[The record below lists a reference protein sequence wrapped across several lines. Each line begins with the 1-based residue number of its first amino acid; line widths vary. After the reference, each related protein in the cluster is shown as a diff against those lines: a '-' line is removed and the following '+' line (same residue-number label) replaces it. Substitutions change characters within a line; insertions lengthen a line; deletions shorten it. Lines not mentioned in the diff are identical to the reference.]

1 MGELTLAARTC
12 LSDGTAR
19 GRRSPGWLGR
29 NAAAPTTQPLTIT
42 PQKVAKGIST
52 RLDGDGKPVRRQAG
66 PIAQAARP
74 GHIIASLLALSPG
87 TRLGVYEVTAL
98 LGEGGMGQVDR
109 ATDTRLKRQV
119 AIKILPPSV
128 AADHD
133 RLARFQREAEV
144 VASLNHPNIAA
155 IYGLE
160 ESREMSAL
168 VMDTSRAR
176 TCRRSSRVDRSR
188 SPRRWRSHG
197 RSPMRSRRHMNKAS
211 SIVT

>member
-1 MGELTLAARTC
+1 M
-12 LSDGTAR
+12 
-19 GRRSPGWLGR
+19 
-29 NAAAPTTQPLTIT
+29 
-42 PQKVAKGIST
+42 
-52 RLDGDGKPVRRQAG
+52 
-66 PIAQAARP
+66 
-74 GHIIASLLALSPG
+74 ALNTG
-87 TRLGVYEVTAL
+87 TRIGPYEVVSAI
-98 LGEGGMGQVDR
+98 GEGGMGQVYR

-168 VMDTSRAR
+168 VMELVEGEDLSAIIAR
-176 TCRRSSRVDRSR
+176 G
-188 SPRRWRSHG
+188 PI
-197 RSPMRSRRHMNKAS
+197 P
-211 SIVT
+211 